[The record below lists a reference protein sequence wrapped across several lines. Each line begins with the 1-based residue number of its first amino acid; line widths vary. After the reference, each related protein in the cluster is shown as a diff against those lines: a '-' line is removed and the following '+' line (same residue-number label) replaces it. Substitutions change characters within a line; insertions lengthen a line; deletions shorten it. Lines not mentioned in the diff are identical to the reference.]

1 MLQMLSHGMA
11 VAGLFLLLGM
21 LEQRC
26 GAAYRRVAALSG
38 EAPRFAV
45 WLMLFVLTSVALPLT
60 SGFTAEFM
68 ILLGAF
74 TQGVAAW
81 RAGSGVSLLIAALL
95 ASSGM
100 ILGAAYMLR
109 FARAILFDKR
119 DGAPAVRDLRLGEM
133 TPFAAPLLLILW
145 IGIAPGTI
153 MGKVQ
158 DVASRLVQT
167 AAAVEPRPA
176 LPAIASVRS
185 VHGN

>member
-1 MLQMLSHGMA
+1 VA

-26 GAAYRRVAALSG
+26 GSACRQVATLSTV
-38 EAPRFAV
+38 APRFAV

-60 SGFTAEFM
+60 SGFTAEFL

-74 TQGVAAW
+74 TRGIAAW
-81 RAGSGVSLLIAALL
+81 RTGSGAALLIAAVL

-119 DGAPAVRDLRLGEM
+119 DGAPSVRDLSLGEM
-133 TPFAAPLLLILW
+133 APLVAPLLLILW
-145 IGIAPGTI
+145 IGIAPATI
-153 MGKVQ
+153 MSKAQG
-158 DVASRLVQT
+158 VASRLVKT
-167 AAAVEPRPA
+167 AAVVEPRPA
-176 LPAIASVRS
+176 SIASAGARGG
-185 VHGN
+185 HGD